1 MQNVFYSHLNSM
13 DIFANV
19 IIYKNLKIFNFF
31 LYYIYNKKVSVNGL
45 DMIVIGRKMLKD
57 KIQLEI

>member
-19 IIYKNLKIFNFF
+19 IIYKNLKIFYFF
-31 LYYIYNKKVSVNGL
+31 RLLYNKKVSVNGL
-45 DMIVIGRKMLKD
+45 DMIAIRRKMLKD